1 MIDLAN
7 NLVRHIGTL
16 SRSMIRALDIEMAP
30 LGMGSGRF
38 SYLFMLYI
46 SEGVTQQ
53 EMAVRLQAD
62 KAAVA
67 RTLAQLEEQGY
78 VRRDSDPRD
87 GRVTRVFL
95 TDKSRALR
103 GHLEDAVARV
113 IAQLQATLDATQQA
127 AIRDI
132 LQRMAESLAAG
143 YEGINGGSSAGA
155 NSGSPTGRKDA
166 ESPRDQGD

>member
-127 AIRDI
+127 VIRDI

-143 YEGINGGSSAGA
+143 YEGINGNINANANA
-155 NSGSPTGRKDA
+155 NSGRKDS
-166 ESPRDQGD
+166 ESPRGRGD

>member
-53 EMAVRLQAD
+53 EMAVRLRAD

-78 VRRDSDPRD
+78 VRRDRDPRD

-103 GHLEDAVARV
+103 GHLEDAVGRV
-113 IAQLQATLDATQQA
+113 ITQLQANLDASQQA

-132 LQRMAESLAAG
+132 LKRMAESLAAG
-143 YEGINGGSSAGA
+143 YEGVNAGIAPGA
-155 NSGSPTGRKDA
+155 NDGGTPGR
-166 ESPRDQGD
+166 

>member
-127 AIRDI
+127 VIRDI

-143 YEGINGGSSAGA
+143 YEGINGNINANANA
-155 NSGSPTGRKDA
+155 NSGRKDA
-166 ESPRDQGD
+166 ESPRGRGD

>member
-16 SRSMIRALDIEMAP
+16 NRYMMRALDIEMAP

-53 EMAVRLQAD
+53 EIAFRLQAD

-67 RTLAQLEEQGY
+67 RTLAQLEKQGY
-78 VRRDSDPRD
+78 VRRASDPRD
-87 GRVTRVFL
+87 KRVTRVYL
-95 TDKSRALR
+95 TAQSHALK
-103 GHLEDAVARV
+103 GHLEAAVER
-113 IAQLQATLDATQQA
+113 IIERLQAGLDTPEQETIRETLKLMAQSLTQGYDVA
-127 AIRDI
+127 NP
-132 LQRMAESLAAG
+132 SSNAG
-143 YEGINGGSSAGA
+143 K
-155 NSGSPTGRKDA
+155 NSG
-166 ESPRDQGD
+166 